1 MVLFKKN
8 NFVSTPDIR
17 QSKTLFKIDG
27 RGSEIATTSVLNCQL
42 SPVGRLKAI
51 EKYVSNYLLSPFV
64 DNVSNCLLSPFV
76 DNIDVFDCR
85 ISCVNSL
92 YAS

>member
-1 MVLFKKN
+1 MN

-17 QSKTLFKIDG
+17 QPKTLYTIDG
-27 RGSEIATTSVLNCQL
+27 RGSEIDTTSVFDCQL

-51 EKYVSNYLLSPFV
+51 ENYVSYYFLST
-64 DNVSNCLLSPFV
+64 FV

-85 ISCVNSL
+85 ISGVIRCTLHDVTVDISAYN
-92 YAS
+92 